1 VAEPQAL
8 GLAVEARMRL
18 GEILFPTILFAVVAA
33 LIAGG
38 FAAGYSWTVI
48 AFPLGA
54 AIMIC
59 GLSAMQVCWAAV
71 GDPRPEPAENEGLP
85 PLAASSLVWVFALAV
100 FVYALGF
107 VFGPAAYLL
116 AYLRA
121 HGSSWALSVIIAAGS
136 IAVTWGLF
144 IKFLQVLLPIEP
156 LWLAP

>member
-1 VAEPQAL
+1 MS
-8 GLAVEARMRL
+8 R
-18 GEILFPTILFAVVAA
+18 GEILFPAVLFAAVVA

-54 AIMIC
+54 AVIVC
-59 GLSAMQVCWAAV
+59 ALSAVQVSWALA
-71 GDPRPEPAENEGLP
+71 GKADRPSAEEEQLP
-85 PLAASSLVWVFALAV
+85 PLTLPSLAWVFALAV

-121 HGSSWALSVIIAAGS
+121 QGSSWALSGVIAAGS
-136 IAVTWGLF
+136 ILVTWGLF

-156 LWLAP
+156 LWMG